1 MSYEGNE
8 RRLTPCKTH
17 DELIQKLDKEINGNG
32 KPGLSSRMIRVEQAI
47 YGDEVNHQ
55 KGMLSKQEEIL
66 QFVYAVRP
74 YLNPKLLLVLMSL
87 SVAACLK
94 VLGVDLMTEVV
105 KRFL

>member
-1 MSYEGNE
+1 MSYSGDE
-8 RRLTPCKTH
+8 RRMTTCKTH
-17 DELIQKLDKEINGNG
+17 EELIQKLDKEINGNG

-74 YLNPKLLLVLMSL
+74 YLNPRVLLVLMSL
-87 SVAACLK
+87 SIAACLK
-94 VLGVDLMTEVV
+94 VLGLDLITDVV
-105 KRFL
+105 KRFV